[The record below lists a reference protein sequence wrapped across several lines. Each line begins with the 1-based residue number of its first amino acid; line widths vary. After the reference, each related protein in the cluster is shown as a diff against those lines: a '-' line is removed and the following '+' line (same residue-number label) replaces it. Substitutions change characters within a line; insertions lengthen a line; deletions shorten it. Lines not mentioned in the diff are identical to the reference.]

1 MHGAVGNEETFKAM
15 RTRGTSTW
23 LQTVALLLLISVAT
37 SSAVSAQTWE
47 PAASV
52 VQPGSVVQ
60 SGQRQAD
67 SVINGAL
74 IGAGA
79 GVASGLFLCRLTEPW
94 EVCRNNVGPLL
105 GFAAIGA
112 GIGIGIDVLI
122 HKRNSSQPA
131 GAKELR
137 AAPIVGRRVTGL
149 QVSLDF

>member
-15 RTRGTSTW
+15 RTGGTSIR
-23 LQTVALLLLISVAT
+23 LQPVALLLLISVAT
-37 SSAVSAQTWE
+37 SSAVSAQTSE
-47 PAASV
+47 PAV
-52 VQPGSVVQ
+52 VQSGSVVQ

-94 EVCRNNVGPLL
+94 EVCRNNVGPLV

-122 HKRNSSQPA
+122 HKRKSGQPA
-131 GAKELR
+131 VGAKELR
-137 AAPIVGRRVTGL
+137 AAPIVGRRVRGV